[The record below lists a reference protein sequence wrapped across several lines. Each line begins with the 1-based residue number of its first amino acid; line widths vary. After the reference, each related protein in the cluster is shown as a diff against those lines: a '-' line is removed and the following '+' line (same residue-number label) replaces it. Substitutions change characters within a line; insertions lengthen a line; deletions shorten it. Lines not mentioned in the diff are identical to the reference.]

1 MVSPLMLDSMFCT
14 TVCRQSLFM
23 NSIYDSVYDV
33 TYENCIKNGLVV
45 TIFVVFQ
52 NRLQMD
58 ANFNMIL
65 GILTENLV

>member
-1 MVSPLMLDSMFCT
+1 
-14 TVCRQSLFM
+14 M